1 MFFTRGSNC
10 CVVLL
15 LVRNSLKFEMKSILT
30 DNNGRYI
37 LLNTKVQ
44 GSDYILCNIMHL
56 QYCNKIKER
65 CNFFDELQQK
75 LDDFITSQD
84 QTIINVN
91 VIMDQN
97 LDCYGG
103 SPKEKKLVKF
113 LNDICLNY
121 DSIDILRI
129 RNPDRTPFTWRQKKS
144 RIQRRLDFWLIID
157 FCQDEVEEFERA
169 IKLPLGRTIRL

>member
-1 MFFTRGSNC
+1 MFFTHSSNC
-10 CVVLL
+10 CGVLV
-15 LVRNSLKFEMKSILT
+15 LVRDSLKFEIKSILT

-65 CNFFDELQQK
+65 CNFFVELQQK

-84 QTIINVN
+84 QTIIIGGAFN

-97 LDCYGG
+97 LDCYVG

-113 LNDICLNY
+113 LSDICLNY

-129 RNPDRTPFTWRQKKS
+129 RNPDSTPFTRRQK
-144 RIQRRLDFWLIID
+144 
-157 FCQDEVEEFERA
+157 E
-169 IKLPLGRTIRL
+169 T

>member
-1 MFFTRGSNC
+1 
-10 CVVLL
+10 
-15 LVRNSLKFEMKSILT
+15 
-30 DNNGRYI
+30 
-37 LLNTKVQ
+37 
-44 GSDYILCNIMHL
+44 
-56 QYCNKIKER
+56 
-65 CNFFDELQQK
+65 
-75 LDDFITSQD
+75 
-84 QTIINVN
+84 
-91 VIMDQN
+91 MDQN